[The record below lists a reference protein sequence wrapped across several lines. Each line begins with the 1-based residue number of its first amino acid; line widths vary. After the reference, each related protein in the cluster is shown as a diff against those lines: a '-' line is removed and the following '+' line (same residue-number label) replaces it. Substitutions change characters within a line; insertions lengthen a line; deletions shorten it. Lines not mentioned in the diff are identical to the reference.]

1 MSVVVEGVYD
11 RGIVTLKNEVNIPDK
26 TDVLVII
33 NDRKNKENFLKSAG
47 SWKGVD
53 LSIFD
58 EILDSRKDKVEYIV
72 DLLYN

>member
-47 SWKGVD
+47 SWTGID

-58 EILDSRKDKVEYIV
+58 EILDSRKDKRTRGFEF
-72 DLLYN
+72 

>member
-1 MSVVVEGVYD
+1 MSVVVEGVQD

-47 SWKGVD
+47 SWKGID
-53 LSIFD
+53 LGIFD
-58 EILDSRKDKVEYIV
+58 EILNSRKDIR
-72 DLLYN
+72 NRS